1 MHVHTHEQTVM
12 PLCPCYV
19 CKACHTGQHHSRET
33 EQSVFSPPTKNWQKV
48 VFQTKPMEQW
58 TQTFTSSP
66 QLLYLHFF
74 IFSLSVFFFSIDCQ
88 IAPCCRLL
96 FNLAWEFRCII
107 SANNFGK
114 GLCFHS
120 KLAESSYLARVGTD
134 SRSGFPAI
142 RVFLAITSRWKV

>member
-1 MHVHTHEQTVM
+1 MSTHTNRQSCHCVLAMFVRPVTRASITAGRQNNLSSLHQRRTDRKLSFRPNQWNSEPK
-12 PLCPCYV
+12 PLRLLPSFCTC
-19 CKACHTGQHHSRET
+19 T
-33 EQSVFSPPTKNWQKV
+33 FS
-48 VFQTKPMEQW
+48 
-58 TQTFTSSP
+58 
-66 QLLYLHFF
+66 FF
-74 IFSLSVFFFSIDCQ
+74 LFLSFFFSIDCQ

-142 RVFLAITSRWKV
+142 RVFLAITSR